1 MAESRKEKKGRVKY
15 DPLTVY
21 KSAISYYG
29 TSQEALES
37 VSLSREIKYIRRV
50 IFYLLFMHTN
60 HTVINIRK
68 IINVP
73 QNRMNEAINEARID
87 IANGSRKITT
97 DISLILN
104 IINNSL

>member
-1 MAESRKEKKGRVKY
+1 MAESRKEKKDRVKY
-15 DPLTVY
+15 NPDLVY
-21 KSAISYYG
+21 KAAKLYYSVS
-29 TSQEALES
+29 TNALES
-37 VSLSREIKYIRRV
+37 VSLGGEIKYMRRV

-60 HTVINIRK
+60 YTVINMRK

-87 IANGSRKITT
+87 IANGNRKIKT
-97 DISLILN
+97 DISLIIN